1 MVSCLKF
8 IAAAMAT
15 GLLLTTAGCAS
26 TDDTNTPDGGTVTQS
41 TGAVAIFT
49 PSDGITLSQHTPL
62 NKWAKLVPDITSE
75 LKKQG
80 FKSANITT
88 TTSSDLAKQS
98 QDIQDY
104 VVNHAVSA
112 QSGKDSANKKDGA
125 DEKEITLIVA
135 PAAETQTSTRQYGDY
150 VSQTSGTATDRT
162 GSDEAGST
170 DASESTDT
178 SESANASSSDNAS
191 DSTDTESMPRMA
203 NALQL
208 AKDSGMHVVLVANP
222 VKDFTPDAFVELSTA
237 ERIGQIQAS
246 KLADKLQLDTIS
258 KDNPKAVEILLPY
271 TASADG
277 SDDEFAK
284 EAFAGAWSVLQPY
297 FKKGTAYSPS
307 GLLTADTTDGQWE
320 SVAFEIDKDS
330 RITDEITNRLKRKD
344 SASHTRIDGIIAMND
359 YVASG
364 VVDALDHLG
373 YTGSAADIN
382 PSITLPGIVG
392 NITGKQ
398 DLHRK
403 KVPDPIK
410 APENDGDA
418 TNDGSASEKARDTQ
432 WPIITGYGAYVDELP
447 QLVSG
452 HQWMTAVED
461 RKGAA
466 TQLAQMCLKINQGTA
481 VKSPQN
487 LTKGTYPGVAGK
499 NMPTLRPDLVA
510 VSASNLKSTLI
521 DPGYITL
528 ADAGM

>member
-1 MVSCLKF
+1 M
-8 IAAAMAT
+8 
-15 GLLLTTAGCAS
+15 
-26 TDDTNTPDGGTVTQS
+26 
-41 TGAVAIFT
+41 
-49 PSDGITLSQHTPL
+49 
-62 NKWAKLVPDITSE
+62 
-75 LKKQG
+75 
-80 FKSANITT
+80 
-88 TTSSDLAKQS
+88 
-98 QDIQDY
+98 
-104 VVNHAVSA
+104 
-112 QSGKDSANKKDGA
+112 
-125 DEKEITLIVA
+125 
-135 PAAETQTSTRQYGDY
+135 
-150 VSQTSGTATDRT
+150 
-162 GSDEAGST
+162 
-170 DASESTDT
+170 
-178 SESANASSSDNAS
+178 
-191 DSTDTESMPRMA
+191 
-203 NALQL
+203 
-208 AKDSGMHVVLVANP
+208 
-222 VKDFTPDAFVELSTA
+222 
-237 ERIGQIQAS
+237 
-246 KLADKLQLDTIS
+246 
-258 KDNPKAVEILLPY
+258 
-271 TASADG
+271 
-277 SDDEFAK
+277 
-284 EAFAGAWSVLQPY
+284 LQPY

-432 WPIITGYGAYVDELP
+432 CPSSPDMRVRRRTAATRQRPSMDDRRRGP
-447 QLVSG
+447 Q
-452 HQWMTAVED
+452 
-461 RKGAA
+461 GAA

>member
-1 MVSCLKF
+1 
-8 IAAAMAT
+8 MAT

-62 NKWAKLVPDITSE
+62 NKWAKLRTDITSE

-104 VVNHAVSA
+104 VVNHAVAA

-125 DEKEITLIVA
+125 DEKAITLIVA

-178 SESANASSSDNAS
+178 PESANASSSDNAS

-307 GLLTADTTDGQWE
+307 GLLTAEHDRRAVGVGRLQNRQGFAHHRRDHQSSQTEEFGLAHPNRRHHRHE
-320 SVAFEIDKDS
+320 RLRGFRSGRRARPS
-330 RITDEITNRLKRKD
+330 RIHRFGWR
-344 SASHTRIDGIIAMND
+344 
-359 YVASG
+359 
-364 VVDALDHLG
+364 
-373 YTGSAADIN
+373 IN

-410 APENDGDA
+410 TPENDGDA

-510 VSASNLKSTLI
+510 ISASNLKSTLI

>member
-1 MVSCLKF
+1 MVSCLKL

-191 DSTDTESMPRMA
+191 DSTDTQSMPRMA

-284 EAFAGAWSVLQPY
+284 EAVAGAWSVLQPY

-320 SVAFEIDKDS
+320 SVAFKIDKDS
-330 RITDEITNRLKRKD
+330 RITDEITNRLKPTD

-364 VVDALDHLG
+364 VVDALDHSDTPVRRPTSTPPSHCPESSATSPESRISTARRCRIRSRRRKTTATPPT
-373 YTGSAADIN
+373 TGRPRKRPGTRSGPSSPDMARTSTNCRNSSAAIN
-382 PSITLPGIVG
+382 G
-392 NITGKQ
+392 
-398 DLHRK
+398 
-403 KVPDPIK
+403 
-410 APENDGDA
+410 
-418 TNDGSASEKARDTQ
+418 
-432 WPIITGYGAYVDELP
+432 
-447 QLVSG
+447 
-452 HQWMTAVED
+452 
-461 RKGAA
+461 
-466 TQLAQMCLKINQGTA
+466 
-481 VKSPQN
+481 
-487 LTKGTYPGVAGK
+487 
-499 NMPTLRPDLVA
+499 
-510 VSASNLKSTLI
+510 
-521 DPGYITL
+521 
-528 ADAGM
+528 

>member
-1 MVSCLKF
+1 MVSCLKL

-258 KDNPKAVEILLPY
+258 KDNPRPWRSCCP
-271 TASADG
+271 T
-277 SDDEFAK
+277 
-284 EAFAGAWSVLQPY
+284 PH
-297 FKKGTAYSPS
+297 P
-307 GLLTADTTDGQWE
+307 LTAVTTNSPRRPSQAPGPCC
-320 SVAFEIDKDS
+320 S
-330 RITDEITNRLKRKD
+330 RISRR
-344 SASHTRIDGIIAMND
+344 ARHT
-359 YVASG
+359 V
-364 VVDALDHLG
+364 
-373 YTGSAADIN
+373 
-382 PSITLPGIVG
+382 
-392 NITGKQ
+392 
-398 DLHRK
+398 
-403 KVPDPIK
+403 
-410 APENDGDA
+410 
-418 TNDGSASEKARDTQ
+418 
-432 WPIITGYGAYVDELP
+432 
-447 QLVSG
+447 
-452 HQWMTAVED
+452 
-461 RKGAA
+461 
-466 TQLAQMCLKINQGTA
+466 
-481 VKSPQN
+481 
-487 LTKGTYPGVAGK
+487 
-499 NMPTLRPDLVA
+499 RPDC
-510 VSASNLKSTLI
+510 
-521 DPGYITL
+521 
-528 ADAGM
+528 

>member
-1 MVSCLKF
+1 MVSCLKL

-104 VVNHAVSA
+104 VVNHAVAA

-125 DEKEITLIVA
+125 DEKAITLIVA

-178 SESANASSSDNAS
+178 PESANASSSDNAS

-320 SVAFEIDKDS
+320 SVAFKIDKDS
-330 RITDEITNRLKRKD
+330 RITDEITNRLKQKD
-344 SASHTRIDGIIAMND
+344 SASHTRIDGIIAMNGSD
-359 YVASG
+359 QGAGKRRRRRQRRVGLGKGQGHAVAHHHRIWRVRRRTAATRQRPSMDDRRRG
-364 VVDALDHLG
+364 PQGRRDA
-373 YTGSAADIN
+373 ARAD
-382 PSITLPGIVG
+382 V
-392 NITGKQ
+392 
-398 DLHRK
+398 
-403 KVPDPIK
+403 
-410 APENDGDA
+410 PENQSGHGGEIAAEPDQGD
-418 TNDGSASEKARDTQ
+418 
-432 WPIITGYGAYVDELP
+432 
-447 QLVSG
+447 VSG
-452 HQWMTAVED
+452 RRGEEHADAAPRPGRGQRVEPQEHAD
-461 RKGAA
+461 RPRLHHSGRRGDVTDAGIA
-466 TQLAQMCLKINQGTA
+466 RHGECSRRGNTGIYASRP
-481 VKSPQN
+481 SPQPSVMM
-487 LTKGTYPGVAGK
+487 TGTG
-499 NMPTLRPDLVA
+499 
-510 VSASNLKSTLI
+510 
-521 DPGYITL
+521 
-528 ADAGM
+528 